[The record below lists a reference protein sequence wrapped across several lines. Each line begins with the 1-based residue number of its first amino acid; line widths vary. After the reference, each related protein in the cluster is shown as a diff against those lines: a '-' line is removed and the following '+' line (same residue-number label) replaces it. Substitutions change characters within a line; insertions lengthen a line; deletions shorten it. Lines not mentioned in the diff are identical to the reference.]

1 MESKYGV
8 VLRHRHTFV
17 FAVFPEDYYYDDDDD
32 NNYDDNE
39 NDDGGGTL
47 AVLSPVSNFM
57 GIRAEVLECLHA

>member
-8 VLRHRHTFV
+8 VLRHRHTLV
-17 FAVFPEDYYYDDDDD
+17 FAVFPEDYCDDD

-57 GIRAEVLECLHA
+57 GIRAEVLQCLHA